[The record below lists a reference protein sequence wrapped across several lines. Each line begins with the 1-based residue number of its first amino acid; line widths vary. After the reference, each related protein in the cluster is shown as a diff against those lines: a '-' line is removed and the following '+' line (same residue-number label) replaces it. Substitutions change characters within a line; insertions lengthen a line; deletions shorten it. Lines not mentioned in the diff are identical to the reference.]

1 MAKTQ
6 KGKTQHRSMR
16 GKIVDMDL
24 LQKKNELTPAI
35 GNARVNA
42 RGDVLGAGG
51 KIVKTRDQV
60 VREHYN
66 NGTKE
71 VIDEAGG
78 FKTTKKPEVVQEEKI
93 NLSDL
98 TSSEKDLF
106 EDDDWVEDDQ
116 GNFIKPTISTKT
128 TTIRKGV
135 K

>member
-60 VREHYN
+60 VKEFYN

-71 VIDEAGG
+71 VIDEVTG
-78 FKTTKKPEVVQEEKI
+78 I
-93 NLSDL
+93 NNAVNSVISKEGLSEL
-98 TSSEKDLF
+98 TSSEKELF

-116 GNFIKPTISTKT
+116 GNFIKPTTVKT
-128 TTIRKGV
+128 TTTRKGV

>member
-60 VREHYN
+60 VKEFYN

-71 VIDEAGG
+71 VIDEVTG
-78 FKTTKKPEVVQEEKI
+78 I
-93 NLSDL
+93 NNAVNSVISKEGLSEL
-98 TSSEKDLF
+98 TSSEKELF

-116 GNFIKPTISTKT
+116 GNFIKPTTVKPT
-128 TTIRKGV
+128 TTRKGV

>member
-60 VREHYN
+60 VREFYN

-71 VIDEAGG
+71 AIDETGG
-78 FKTTKKPEVVQEEKI
+78 FKLSEKPVIAKEE
-93 NLSDL
+93 LPEL
-98 TSSEKDLF
+98 TSSEKELF
-106 EDDDWVEDDQ
+106 EDDGWIEDDQ
-116 GNFIKPTISTKT
+116 GNFVKSEAVVKT
-128 TTIRKGV
+128 TTTKKGAR
-135 K
+135 

>member
-60 VREHYN
+60 VREFYN

-71 VIDEAGG
+71 AMDETGG
-78 FKTTKKPEVVQEEKI
+78 FKTAEKQVLVKEEK
-93 NLSDL
+93 LELPEL
-98 TSSEKDLF
+98 TASEKELF
-106 EDDDWVEDDQ
+106 EDDGWIEDDQ
-116 GNFIKPTISTKT
+116 GNFVKSEPVVKT
-128 TTIRKGV
+128 TTTRKGA

>member
-1 MAKTQ
+1 
-6 KGKTQHRSMR
+6 MR

-60 VREHYN
+60 VKEFYN

-71 VIDEAGG
+71 VIDEVTG
-78 FKTTKKPEVVQEEKI
+78 I
-93 NLSDL
+93 NNAVNSVISKEGLSEL
-98 TSSEKDLF
+98 TSSEKELF

-116 GNFIKPTISTKT
+116 GNFIKPTTVKPT
-128 TTIRKGV
+128 TTRKGV